1 MTRLRTPATVL
12 IAILAFGTALP
23 PAPSAQ
29 QPAGLTEA
37 LLAPF
42 TYRNLGP
49 FRMGA
54 RTSDI
59 AVPTSSNGLW
69 RLH

>member
-1 MTRLRTPATVL
+1 MRFARA
-12 IAILAFGTALP
+12 LAAALVCLTALASGVP
-23 PAPSAQ
+23 IRTQSSDPFNEQ
-29 QPAGLTEA
+29 
-37 LLAPF
+37 LLRPF

-59 AVPTSSNGLW
+59 ACLM
-69 RLH
+69 RR

>member
-1 MTRLRTPATVL
+1 MSSKTGL
-12 IAILAFGTALP
+12 IAVFALAAGLASSLTPRAQTP
-23 PAPSAQ
+23 PAFNEQ
-29 QPAGLTEA
+29 
-37 LLAPF
+37 LLQPF

-59 AVPTSSNGLW
+59 AVPAGPAKEHLYTF
-69 RLH
+69 